1 MVRLF
6 WEMSEAKRRV
16 LLLTDNVFIPVNAV
30 LASVID
36 SSLGLDLSAR
46 DDVFVIVAPS
56 FRGKLPIESGSL
68 DVTVSVS
75 KSLELVDEEW
85 VEVEIS
91 SSYAGNVSNLGVKS
105 LVSASQEER
114 SESYSIA
121 AAFDHKTSHTV
132 NVKSNRAASTCFL
145 LKSFSCPTLPSL
157 WHKDS
162 MAFIRLTIRKV
173 KEHISF

>member
-1 MVRLF
+1 MRNGLSRSQECLNLMELFNFRLL
-6 WEMSEAKRRV
+6 MSRV
-16 LLLTDNVFIPVNAV
+16 EIRYE
-30 LASVID
+30 VID
-36 SSLGLDLSAR
+36 Q
-46 DDVFVIVAPS
+46 
-56 FRGKLPIESGSL
+56 
-68 DVTVSVS
+68 
-75 KSLELVDEEW
+75 LVDYFSIRLRDW
-85 VEVEIS
+85 YS

-173 KEHISF
+173 KEVRTSWFCDITFQYNYCTNFFCTHISISASEYWLNHLKSLGFC

>member
-1 MVRLF
+1 
-6 WEMSEAKRRV
+6 MSEAKRRV

-68 DVTVSVS
+68 DVTMSVS

-85 VEVEIS
+85 VE
-91 SSYAGNVSNLGVKS
+91 
-105 LVSASQEER
+105 
-114 SESYSIA
+114 
-121 AAFDHKTSHTV
+121 
-132 NVKSNRAASTCFL
+132 
-145 LKSFSCPTLPSL
+145 
-157 WHKDS
+157 
-162 MAFIRLTIRKV
+162 
-173 KEHISF
+173 